1 MTILQLQVAESS
13 IEQQGDSCLQTTKI
27 DQSNKENEG
36 TLQGEKKGEKTR
48 R

>member
-13 IEQQGDSCLQTTKI
+13 IAQQGDSCLQTTKI

-36 TLQGEKKGEKTR
+36 ILQGEKRVRKQR